1 MLLDSSTLIFS
12 IGILSLLMAFISWT
26 FPGPITERDYGL
38 KIWSIGITFVGISLI
53 LIFLRGI
60 LHPFFGVFMANI
72 CLMSGGTLG
81 LLAPARFYGVKIRYS
96 LVVLALLIG
105 ILSLL
110 LHTAW
115 DYPIAIAMVGV
126 CAAMALVMLYTVRV
140 VYRHSP
146 RPVPFA
152 AHVFAG
158 SMGLMGVSYLIRAL
172 TVVLNPNVPIG
183 PVSLS
188 GGHQS
193 MLIVGALFVVCSTMS
208 FYAVVHDEQKNEIA
222 ERGRRDPLTGLF
234 NRRAFFEQADSLD
247 ARGADFAILMI
258 DIDHFKSINDNFGHL
273 GGDRVLVHVARLIQN
288 SFRTEDIA
296 CRYGGEEFCVLLQN
310 CNNVKALQLA
320 NNLVTS
326 LSVEA
331 LDILDGKRVSVTT
344 SVGVC
349 VRLTGESLLST
360 LQHADDALYTAKN
373 QGRNR
378 AILHLS

>member
-1 MLLDSSTLIFS
+1 
-12 IGILSLLMAFISWT
+12 
-26 FPGPITERDYGL
+26 
-38 KIWSIGITFVGISLI
+38 
-53 LIFLRGI
+53 
-60 LHPFFGVFMANI
+60 
-72 CLMSGGTLG
+72 
-81 LLAPARFYGVKIRYS
+81 
-96 LVVLALLIG
+96 
-105 ILSLL
+105 
-110 LHTAW
+110 
-115 DYPIAIAMVGV
+115 
-126 CAAMALVMLYTVRV
+126 
-140 VYRHSP
+140 
-146 RPVPFA
+146 
-152 AHVFAG
+152 
-158 SMGLMGVSYLIRAL
+158 
-172 TVVLNPNVPIG
+172 
-183 PVSLS
+183 
-188 GGHQS
+188 
-193 MLIVGALFVVCSTMS
+193 
-208 FYAVVHDEQKNEIA
+208 
-222 ERGRRDPLTGLF
+222 
-234 NRRAFFEQADSLD
+234 
-247 ARGADFAILMI
+247 MI